1 MFAKADALDR
11 LESLLGRERMVITPA
26 IRDEI
31 AAPLQYGCAFPR
43 KVLGR
48 VPVVF
53 LTDEAQEE
61 YGQLRTAGS
70 SLGKGEQEAIAFCK
84 TEGRCSPRTTTQ
96 PGTTLVPRA

>member
-48 VPVVF
+48 VPV
-53 LTDEAQEE
+53 
-61 YGQLRTAGS
+61 
-70 SLGKGEQEAIAFCK
+70 
-84 TEGRCSPRTTTQ
+84 
-96 PGTTLVPRA
+96 